1 MSIEQYIDDTTYLQ
15 WEDGMYVML
24 DELEDDYERAL
35 VEGSLRRSVF
45 NRHKSDFYVT
55 SREDCLGV
63 IDKDAGL
70 WWGEDCRTKLTRA
83 QALYIATGETTCTTS

>member
-24 DELEDDYERAL
+24 DDLEDDYERAL
-35 VEGSLRRSVF
+35 VEDSLRCSKYYRGSWLF
-45 NRHKSDFYVT
+45 MQASKEER
-55 SREDCLGV
+55 LGV
-63 IDKDAGL
+63 SLNTAGT
-70 WWGEDCRTKLTRA
+70 WVAVDRTKLTRA

>member
-24 DELEDDYERAL
+24 DDLEDDYERAL
-35 VEGSLRRSVF
+35 VENSLR
-45 NRHKSDFYVT
+45 D
-55 SREDCLGV
+55 SRYFEDCWRLNRGST
-63 IDKDAGL
+63 
-70 WWGEDCRTKLTRA
+70 EDCFGIYENRAGCWWTEGLYFELTRA